1 MYALPRAPG
10 NGTLFYGMG
19 RFDVIAFDGDDTLWH
34 NERLFVEAQGQFR
47 DLLSAFH
54 SPDWI
59 DARLAEAE
67 KRNLPHFGYGIK
79 GFALSMIE
87 TAIDLTEERIASRD
101 IRRILDI
108 ARRMLAAD
116 VQLLDHVGDTITRVA
131 GTHRLMLITK
141 GDLHDQERKV
151 ARSGIGHHFASVEI
165 VSEKDPAT
173 YAGLLV
179 RHGIRPDRFL
189 MIGNSLRSD
198 VLPVLEV
205 GASAV
210 HIPHELTWDHELADP
225 PPRAHPR
232 FHTLAHIG
240 LLPELL
246 QQIEARE
253 RP

>member
-1 MYALPRAPG
+1 V
-10 NGTLFYGMG
+10 G

-47 DLLSAFH
+47 DLLSSFH
-54 SPDWI
+54 GAEWI

-87 TAIDLTEERIASRD
+87 TAIDLTEERIAGRD

-116 VQLLDHVGDTITRVA
+116 VELLEHVRETIADVA

-141 GDLHDQERKV
+141 GDLHDQQRKV
-151 ARSGIGHHFASVEI
+151 ARSGIGQHFRAVEI

-173 YAGLLV
+173 YAGLLN
-179 RHGIRPDRFL
+179 RHGIEADRFL
-189 MIGNSLRSD
+189 MVGNSLRSD

-210 HIPHELTWDHELADP
+210 HIPYELTWDHEVADP
-225 PPRAHPR
+225 PPSGHPR
-232 FHTLAHIG
+232 FHALREIG
-240 LLPELL
+240 QLPALLRELD
-246 QQIEARE
+246 AG
-253 RP
+253 

>member
-1 MYALPRAPG
+1 M
-10 NGTLFYGMG
+10 GTIAET
-19 RFDVIAFDGDDTLWH
+19 FDVIAFDGDDTLWH
-34 NERLFVEAQGQFR
+34 NERLFVEAQGRFR

-108 ARRMLAAD
+108 ARGMLDAD
-116 VQLLDHVGDTITRVA
+116 VQLLEHVRDTLARVG

-151 ARSGIGHHFASVEI
+151 ARSGIGHHFGSVEV
-165 VSEKDPAT
+165 VSEKDPAM
-173 YAGLLV
+173 YAGLLG
-179 RHGIRPDRFL
+179 RHGIPPDRFL
-189 MIGNSLRSD
+189 MVGNSLRSD

-210 HIPHELTWDHELADP
+210 HIPYELTWDHEVADP
-225 PPRAHPR
+225 PPSGHPR

-246 QQIEARE
+246 QEIEARVD
-253 RP
+253 